1 MPGDSIRLT
10 LSRANQEQ
18 GHEQTSSCR
27 RVWLSS
33 FCSRASFTSS
43 DAQEPYYKGKT
54 VRFLINFSAGGP
66 TDVFGRLIARY
77 FPKHVAGNPAVMVQ
91 NMSGAGGIIGANYV
105 YEIAKPDG
113 LTIGVFSGMYLPQI
127 LGGSGVRYDLN
138 KMPIIAGAAET
149 SIVYVRTDTEVKN
162 PADILKPAKPIIVG
176 GFTRENNKDL
186 ALRLAFDLLGVPY
199 RYVTGYAGVAELRV
213 AVQRGE
219 INVTSESLTGY
230 NTGGTLMVREGTVV
244 PLYQEGLL
252 GPEGGTVRD
261 TRSELP
267 SFPEFYRKVKG
278 SDPSGPLA
286 DAYKIS
292 GGSRT
297 MLRFI
302 TAPPKTP
309 NDLLQVMRKAFAAT
323 FADPEFKA
331 EAERML
337 QFQPLTFVGEEAER
351 VNAAVFPRRHRPN
364 ARDREEDGATI
375 R

>member
-1 MPGDSIRLT
+1 
-10 LSRANQEQ
+10 
-18 GHEQTSSCR
+18 
-27 RVWLSS
+27 
-33 FCSRASFTSS
+33 
-43 DAQEPYYKGKT
+43 
-54 VRFLINFSAGGP
+54 
-66 TDVFGRLIARY
+66 
-77 FPKHVAGNPAVMVQ
+77 MVQ

-138 KMPIIAGAAET
+138 KMPIVAGAAET
-149 SIVYVRTDTEVKN
+149 SIVYVRADTEVKS
-162 PADILKPAKPIIVG
+162 PADLLKPAKPIILG

-252 GPEGGTVRD
+252 GPEGNTVRD
-261 TRSELP
+261 ARSELP
-267 SFPEFYRKVKG
+267 SFPEFFRKVKG

-309 NDLLQVMRKAFAAT
+309 DALLQVMRKAFAAT
-323 FADPEFKA
+323 FADSEFKA

-351 VNAAVFPRRHRPN
+351 VNAAVFR
-364 ARDREEDGATI
+364 AATGSTRDIVKKMAQQ
-375 R
+375 

>member
-1 MPGDSIRLT
+1 MNKRFFP
-10 LSRANQEQ
+10 LSLALVFLLQ
-18 GHEQTSSCR
+18 
-27 RVWLSS
+27 
-33 FCSRASFTSS
+33 ASFSLTY
-43 DAQEPYYKGKT
+43 AQEPYYKGKPI
-54 VRFLINFSAGGP
+54 RFLVNFSAGGP

-77 FPKHVAGNPAVMVQ
+77 FPKHVAGNPPVVVQ
-91 NMSGAGGIIGANYV
+91 NMAGAGGIIGANYV

-149 SIVYVRTDTEVKN
+149 SIVYVRTDTEVKS
-162 PADILKPAKPIIVG
+162 PADLLKPAKLIIVG

-252 GPEGGTVRD
+252 GPDGNTVRD
-261 TRSELP
+261 SRSELP
-267 SFPEFYRKVKG
+267 SFPEFFRKVKG

-286 DAYKIS
+286 EAYKIS

-302 TAPPKTP
+302 TVPPKTP
-309 NDLLQVMRKAFAAT
+309 TELLQVIRKAVGDT

-331 EAERML
+331 ESERML
-337 QFQPLTFVGEEAER
+337 QFQPVTFVGEEAER
-351 VNAAVFPRRHRPN
+351 VNAAVFRAATGPT
-364 ARDREEDGATI
+364 REIVKKMAQQ
-375 R
+375 